1 MALFWQLPRPG
12 SGLLFKEATVEYS
25 EFLANKKI
33 IDKATGLSNIPELNP
48 MLFDFQRDIVR
59 WSLKRGRAAIF
70 ADCGMGKTPMQLE
83 WAKHIPGR
91 VLIVAPLAVSSQT
104 IREAE
109 KFHEEPIEYSPDGSL
124 PSRIVITNYE
134 RIDKFDPEMFTG
146 IVLDES
152 SILKSYT
159 GKYRTDL
166 VERFGNVQY
175 RLACTATPAPND
187 FMELGNHAEFL
198 GAMKRTEML
207 SMFFVHDGGDTQS
220 WRLKGHAESE
230 FWKWICSWAVMIRK
244 PSDLGYDDGKFIL
257 PELRMHQ
264 ITVHTDEPTEGM
276 LFAVEAQTLQERQG
290 ARRSSIEDRVKACS
304 DKVNSLSSSS
314 IVWCDLN
321 DESHQLT
328 KAIPEA
334 VEVEG
339 ADTEDHKVKALLGF
353 SQGKIK
359 TLVTKPRIA
368 GFGMNFQSC
377 HNVFFVG
384 LSDSYEQFYQA
395 VRRCWRFGQTEPVDC
410 YIVTSDIE
418 GAVVK
423 NIQRKEEDAR
433 RMAEMMVENMHEINA
448 ENIRGMTRTKNEYR
462 EDKASGAGWDVYLGD
477 CVDTVAKLPSESI
490 HFSVFSPPFASLYTY
505 SNSDRDMGNSKD
517 SEEFARH
524 FQFLIKELFRV
535 LKPGRLVSFHCM
547 NIPTSITHNGYI
559 GISDF
564 RGDLIRA
571 FQSEGF
577 IYHSEV
583 CIWKDPV
590 TAMQRTKAIGLL
602 HKQLVKDSCMSR
614 QGVPD
619 YLVTMRKPGIN
630 PEPVEG
636 ELDHFCG
643 EDGTFQSN
651 GRLSID
657 IWQRY
662 ASPVWM
668 DINPSDTLQKDSA
681 RDEKDERHICPLQL
695 QVIHRALQLWTNP
708 GDVVLSPFAGIGSEG
723 YESIK
728 LGRKFIGVE
737 LKPEYWKQAV
747 ANMKNVEVEVTRG
760 MLDFGGDE

>member
-1 MALFWQLPRPG
+1 MNDEGIGISIPNAKYRD
-12 SGLLFKEATVEYS
+12 
-25 EFLANKKI
+25 FLAKKKI
-33 IDKATGLSNIPELNP
+33 VDIPTGLKTIPDLNP
-48 MLFDFQRDIVR
+48 MLFDFQHDIVR
-59 WSLKRGRAAIF
+59 WALKRGRAAIF

-83 WAKHIPGR
+83 WAHHIPGN
-91 VLIVAPLAVSSQT
+91 VLIVAPLAVSAQT
-104 IREAE
+104 IREAA
-109 KFHEEPIEYSPDGSL
+109 KFHEEAIEYSPDGSIN
-124 PSRIVITNYE
+124 SRVTITNYE
-134 RIDKFDPEMFTG
+134 RIEHFNPDDFTG

-159 GKYRTDL
+159 GKYRTEL
-166 VERFGNVQY
+166 IERFGKVQY

-207 SMFFVHDGGDTQS
+207 SMFFVHDGGDTQQ
-220 WRLKGHAESE
+220 WRVKGHAETE

-244 PSDLGYDDGKFIL
+244 PSDLGYDDGAFIL
-257 PELRMHQ
+257 PELRMNQ
-264 ITVHTDEPTEGM
+264 ITVHTEKPTEGM
-276 LFAVEAQTLQERQG
+276 LFPLEAQTLQERQG
-290 ARRSSIEDRVKACS
+290 ARRASIEDRVVACAE
-304 DKVNSLSSSS
+304 KVNALTDQS

-321 DESHQLT
+321 DESHALA
-328 KAIPEA
+328 KSISGA

-339 ADTEDHKVKALLGF
+339 ADTEEHKEKSLLDF
-353 SQGKIK
+353 AAGKIK
-359 TLVTKPRIA
+359 VLVTKPRIA

-395 VRRCWRFGQTEPVDC
+395 VRRCWRFGQTKPVDC
-410 YIVTSDIE
+410 YVVTSDIE

-423 NIQRKEEDAR
+423 NIERKEQDAK
-433 RMAEMMVENMHEINA
+433 RMAEMMVENMHEINS
-448 ENIRGMTRTKNEYR
+448 ENIRGIERTRSEYR
-462 EDKASGAGWDVYLGD
+462 EDVEHGKNWKVYLGD
-477 CVDTVAKLPSESI
+477 CVDTVAKMPNESV
-490 HFSVFSPPFASLYTY
+490 HFSIFSPPFASLFTY

-517 SEEFARH
+517 EGEFAIH
-524 FQFLIKELFRV
+524 FQFLVKELYRV

-547 NIPTSITHNGYI
+547 NIPMMLSKNGYI
-559 GISDF
+559 GLKDF

-571 FQSEGF
+571 FESEGF
-577 IYHSEV
+577 IFHSEV
-583 CIWKDPV
+583 TIWKDPV
-590 TAMQRTKAIGLL
+590 TEMQRTKAIGLL
-602 HKQLVKDSCMSR
+602 HKQVVKDSCRVR

-619 YLVTMRKPGIN
+619 YLVTMRKLGIN

-643 EDGTFQSN
+643 EEGTFQST

-668 DINPSDTLQKDSA
+668 DINQSDTLQKDSA
-681 RDEKDERHICPLQL
+681 RNEKDERHICPLQL

-708 GDVVLSPFAGIGSEG
+708 NDIVLSPFAGIGSEG

-728 LGRKFIGVE
+728 LGRRFVGVE
-737 LKPEYWKQAV
+737 LKPEYWRQAV
-747 ANMKNVEVEVTRG
+747 DNLKLIEREVTTG
-760 MLDFGGDE
+760 MLDL

>member
-1 MALFWQLPRPG
+1 M
-12 SGLLFKEATVEYS
+12 KEYED
-25 EFLANKKI
+25 FLARKRI
-33 IDKATGLSNIPELNP
+33 TDIPTGLEVVPELNP
-48 MLFDFQRDIVR
+48 MLFNFQSDIVR
-59 WSLKRGRAAIF
+59 WALKRGRAAIF

-83 WAKHIPGR
+83 WARHIPGR
-91 VLIVAPLAVSSQT
+91 VLIVAPLAVSAQT

-109 KFHEEPIEYSPDGSL
+109 KFHEEKLEYSADGSGD
-124 PSRIVITNYE
+124 SRVLITNYE
-134 RIDKFDPEMFTG
+134 RLDHFSADDFTG

-152 SILKSYT
+152 SILKSYS

-166 VERFGNVQY
+166 IERFGAIQY

-207 SMFFVHDGGDTQS
+207 SMFFVHDGGETQQ
-220 WRLKGHAESE
+220 WRIKGHAEAA
-230 FWKWICSWAVMIRK
+230 FWRWICSWAVMIRK
-244 PSDLGYDDGKFIL
+244 PSDLGYDDGAFTL
-257 PELRMHQ
+257 PELRMNQ
-264 ITVHTDEPTEGM
+264 ITVHSEETPEGM
-276 LFAVEAQTLQERQG
+276 LFPVEAQTLQERQG
-290 ARRSSIEDRVKACS
+290 ARRATIDDRVKACA
-304 DKVNSLSSSS
+304 DKVNSLEGQS

-321 DESHQLT
+321 DESHAL
-328 KAIPEA
+328 ARSIVGA

-339 ADTEDHKVKALLGF
+339 SDTEEHKEKSLLAFASGD
-353 SQGKIK
+353 IK
-359 TLVTKPRIA
+359 VLVTKPRIA

-395 VRRCWRFGQTEPVDC
+395 VRRCWRFGQKSPVDC
-410 YIVTSDIE
+410 FVVTSDIE

-423 NIQRKEEDAR
+423 NIERKELDAK

-448 ENIRGMTRTKNEYR
+448 ENIRGMERTRSEYR
-462 EDKASGAGWDVYLGD
+462 EQIEKGKGWTMYLGD
-477 CVDTVAKLPSESI
+477 CVDTVAKLPNESI
-490 HFSVFSPPFASLYTY
+490 HFSVFSPPFASLFTY

-517 SEEFARH
+517 AEEFARH
-524 FQFLIKELFRV
+524 FQFLVKELYRV

-547 NIPTSITHNGYI
+547 NLPTSKTHQGYI
-559 GISDF
+559 GIRDF

-571 FQSEGF
+571 FEAEGF

-583 CIWKDPV
+583 AIWKDPV
-590 TAMQRTKAIGLL
+590 IAMQRTKALGLL

-614 QGVPD
+614 QGIPD
-619 YLVTMRKPGIN
+619 YLVTMRKPGEN

-636 ELDHFCG
+636 ELDHFVG
-643 EDGTFQSN
+643 EAGSFISR

-662 ASPVWM
+662 ASPIWM
-668 DINPSDTLQKDSA
+668 DIDPSDTLQKDSE

-708 GDVVLSPFAGIGSEG
+708 GDIVLSPFAGIGSEG
-723 YESIK
+723 YEAIK
-728 LGRKFIGVE
+728 CGRRFIGVE
-737 LKPEYWKQAV
+737 LKPEYYEQSV
-747 ANMKNVEVEVTRG
+747 NNLRSIEREVTTG
-760 MLDFGGDE
+760 VFDFESMP

>member
-1 MALFWQLPRPG
+1 M
-12 SGLLFKEATVEYS
+12 EYS
-25 EFLANKKI
+25 EFLEQKRI
-33 IDKATGLSNIPELNP
+33 IDKPTGLSVIPDLNP
-48 MLFDFQRDIVR
+48 MLFDFQRDIVKWALR
-59 WSLKRGRAAIF
+59 RGRAAIF

-91 VLIVAPLAVSSQT
+91 VLIVAPLAVSAQT

-109 KFHEEPIEYSPDGSL
+109 KFHDEPIEYSPDGSL
-124 PSRIVITNYE
+124 PSRVVITNYE

-152 SILKSYT
+152 SILKSFT
-159 GKYRTDL
+159 GKYRTEL
-166 VERFGNVQY
+166 IERFGNIQY

-207 SMFFVHDGGDTQS
+207 SMFFVHDGGDTSQ
-220 WRLKGHAESE
+220 WRVKGHAESE

-244 PSDLGYDDGKFIL
+244 PSDLGYEDGAFIL

-264 ITVHTDEPTEGM
+264 ITVHTEEPTEGM
-276 LFAVEAQTLQERQG
+276 LFAIEAQTLQERQG
-290 ARRSSIEDRVKACS
+290 ARRASIEDRVKMCA
-304 DKVNSLSSSS
+304 DKVNSLDSSS

-328 KAIPEA
+328 KAIPDA

-339 ADTEDHKVKALLGF
+339 ADTEEHKVKALLGF

-423 NIQRKEEDAR
+423 NIQRKEEDAK
-433 RMAEMMVENMHEINA
+433 RMAEMMVANMHEINA
-448 ENIRGMTRTKNEYR
+448 ENIRGMTRTRNDYR
-462 EDKASGAGWDVYLGD
+462 EDKETGNGWEVYLGD
-477 CVDTVAKLPSESI
+477 CVDTVAQMPSESI
-490 HFSVFSPPFASLYTY
+490 HFSIFSPPFASLYTY
-505 SNSDRDMGNSKD
+505 SNSDRDMGNSKG
-517 SEEFARH
+517 EGEFARH
-524 FQFLIKELFRV
+524 FQFLVKELYRV
-535 LKPGRLVSFHCM
+535 LMPGRLVSFHCM
-547 NIPTSITHNGYI
+547 NLPTTITHNGYI

-577 IYHSEV
+577 IFHSEV

-636 ELDHFCG
+636 ELDHYVGDTEFV
-643 EDGTFQSN
+643 SR

-657 IWQRY
+657 IWQLY

-668 DINPSDTLQKDSA
+668 DINPSDTLQKTSA
-681 RDEKDERHICPLQL
+681 REEKDERHICPLQL

-708 GDVVLSPFAGIGSEG
+708 GDIVLSPFAGIGSEG

-728 LGRKFIGVE
+728 LGRRFVGVE
-737 LKPEYWKQAV
+737 LKESYWKQAV
-747 ANMKNVEVEVTRG
+747 ANMRAVEVETTRG
-760 MLDFGGDE
+760 HLDFGV

>member
-1 MALFWQLPRPG
+1 M
-12 SGLLFKEATVEYS
+12 EYE
-25 EFLANKKI
+25 EFLNRKKT
-33 IDKATGLSNIPELNP
+33 IDAPTGLDKIPELNP
-48 MLFDFQRDIVR
+48 MLFDFQRDIVAWALR
-59 WSLKRGRAAIF
+59 RGRAAIF
-70 ADCGMGKTPMQLE
+70 ADCGMGKTAMQLE

-91 VLIVAPLAVSSQT
+91 VLIVAPLAVSAQT
-104 IREAE
+104 IREAD
-109 KFHEEPIEYSPDGSL
+109 KFHEEKPTYSPDGKL
-124 PSRIVITNYE
+124 ESRIVITNYE
-134 RIDKFDPEMFTG
+134 RIHHFDPSMFTG

-166 VERFGNVQY
+166 IERFGNVPF

-207 SMFFVHDGGDTQS
+207 SMFFVHDGGETQA

-230 FWKWICSWAVMIRK
+230 FWKWVCSWAVMIRK

-257 PELRMHQ
+257 PALGMKQ
-264 ITVHTDEPTEGM
+264 ITVHTEEATEGM
-276 LFAVEAQTLQERQG
+276 LFAVEAQSLQERQS
-290 ARRSSIEDRVKACS
+290 ARRETIMDRVTACAS
-304 DKVNSLSSSS
+304 AVNAIKDQCL
-314 IVWCDLN
+314 VWCDLN
-321 DESHQLT
+321 DESHSLT
-328 KAIPEA
+328 KAIPDA

-339 ADTEDHKVKALLGF
+339 ADTEAHKEKAMLDFAEGR
-353 SQGKIK
+353 IRV
-359 TLVTKPRIA
+359 LVTKPKIA
-368 GFGMNFQSC
+368 GFGMNWQKC

-384 LSDSYEQFYQA
+384 LSDSYEAFYQA
-395 VRRCWRFGQTEPVDC
+395 IRRCWRFGQKHSVSC
-410 YIVTSDIE
+410 NVITSDIE

-423 NIQRKEEDAR
+423 NIQRKESDAA

-448 ENIRGMTRTKNEYR
+448 ENIRGTQRTRSVYMTD
-462 EDKASGAGWDVYLGD
+462 DKSGDGWEMKLGD
-477 CVDTVAKLPSESI
+477 CVERVKEIPDESI

-505 SNSDRDMGNSKD
+505 SASDRDMGNSKD
-517 SEEFARH
+517 ADEFAEH
-524 FQFLIKELFRV
+524 FKYLVRELFRV
-535 LKPGRLVSFHCM
+535 IKPGRLVSFHCM
-547 NIPTSITHNGYI
+547 NLPTSKTHHGYI

-564 RGDLIRA
+564 RGDLIRMFEA
-571 FQSEGF
+571 EGF

-619 YLVTMRKPGIN
+619 YLVTMRKPGEN
-630 PEPVEG
+630 TEPVCG

-643 EDGTFQSN
+643 TEGSFISQ

-668 DINPSDTLQKDSA
+668 DIDPSNTLQYASA
-681 RDEKDERHICPLQL
+681 REDKDERHICPLQL
-695 QVIHRALQLWTNP
+695 QVIHRALQLWTNL
-708 GDVVLSPFAGIGSEG
+708 GDTILSPFGGIGSEG
-723 YESIK
+723 WESIK
-728 LGRKFIGVE
+728 LSRKFIGIE
-737 LKPEYWKQAV
+737 LKKSYFDQACR
-747 ANMKNVEVEVTRG
+747 NLEHISKEVKSG
-760 MLDFGGDE
+760 LLDFGGNDDSRKSE